1 MTRRPPPD
9 VGRPTRLGIA
19 GDEGAND
26 TMTDGCVMDG
36 MGAMMGF
43 MRAGMLV
50 VALVLVGIGS
60 GAGYTVAKRR

>member
-1 MTRRPPPD
+1 
-9 VGRPTRLGIA
+9 
-19 GDEGAND
+19 
-26 TMTDGCVMDG
+26 MTDGCVMDG

-60 GAGYTVAKRR
+60 GVGYTVAKRR